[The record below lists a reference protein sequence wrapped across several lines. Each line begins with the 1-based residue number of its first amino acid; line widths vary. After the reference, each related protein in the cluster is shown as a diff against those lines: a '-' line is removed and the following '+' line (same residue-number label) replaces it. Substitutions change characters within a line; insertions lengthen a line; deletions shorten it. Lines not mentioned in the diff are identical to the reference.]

1 MVLHYIPEE
10 LSKEFVINYNQ
21 IACAD
26 GQIEQKIQYQIGS
39 SYERGIEMPDQEI
52 KKRDQITKNNIKYP

>member
-21 IACAD
+21 IPLAD
-26 GQIEQKIQYQIGS
+26 AQIKQKIQYLLGPS
-39 SYERGIEMPDQEI
+39 
-52 KKRDQITKNNIKYP
+52 